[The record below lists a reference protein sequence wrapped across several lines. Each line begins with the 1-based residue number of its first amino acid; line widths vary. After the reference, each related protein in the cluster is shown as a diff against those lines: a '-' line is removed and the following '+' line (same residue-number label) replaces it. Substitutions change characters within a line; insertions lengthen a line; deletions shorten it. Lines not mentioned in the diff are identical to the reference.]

1 MRAGFAV
8 GCFEGG
14 GGGCKAS
21 DDDVVSIDK
30 ERMDFKGDVM
40 CRRDTCD
47 TVDNMVGV
55 MRNAIYWP
63 RRRGMV
69 AE

>member
-1 MRAGFAV
+1 
-8 GCFEGG
+8 
-14 GGGCKAS
+14 
-21 DDDVVSIDK
+21 
-30 ERMDFKGDVM
+30 MDFKGDVM
-40 CRRDTCD
+40 CRRDACD